1 MGGSRLRELDKIDK
15 VESSLSQRRITWN
28 NLLRYN
34 RTMFYAW
41 KKRKTDLDTIRSP
54 LLIQSFRERK
64 TTRKGRRRDESA
76 IRRENEIS
84 KSRISFAVE
93 SDFDANLPLPA
104 VVFDEILPEDYTA
117 RSPPTIMRCPPL
129 SSDRKPIA
137 IEENITC
144 IPIVF
149 PSLSLS
155 LSKEGKKR
163 KRRKR
168 KINELALV
176 QIDAKRFE

>member
-15 VESSLSQRRITWN
+15 VESSLSQRRITRN

-149 PSLSLS
+149 PPLSLS
-155 LSKEGKKR
+155 PKKERRERGERGK
-163 KRRKR
+163 
-168 KINELALV
+168 LTSSH
-176 QIDAKRFE
+176 